1 LRPDEKKAKAVW
13 KWRSFKQN
21 INLIT
26 PFLGEEPVDASNDKT
41 YYQKRNT
48 KPEDENK
55 PHRTQD
61 KASPRKVAE
70 GIPNKFPTTMA
81 FARRKPT
88 GAPRNNGWQCET
100 KNYDS

>member
-1 LRPDEKKAKAVW
+1 MKTKKQRLFGSGGVLNK
-13 KWRSFKQN
+13 N
-21 INLIT
+21 IKLIT
-26 PFLGEEPVDASNDKT
+26 PSLAEEPVDAPNDKT
-41 YYQKRNT
+41 YHQKRNSE
-48 KPEDENK
+48 PEDENK

-61 KASPRKVAE
+61 KASSRKVAQ